1 MSVNGIVAPSSI
13 YGAGA
18 GTEQN
23 AGRVILT
30 LAANDVLTL
39 TNHTS
44 PAGVGLAT
52 VVGGSQANVT
62 ASLLIEQLR

>member
-1 MSVNGIVAPSSI
+1 
-13 YGAGA
+13 
-18 GTEQN
+18 
-23 AGRVILT
+23 VILT

-52 VVGGSQANVT
+52 AVGGSQANVT